1 MKDGT
6 LPSQR
11 YHTFVLLMLSG
22 GFMGAYSYFLK
33 GGVFANAETA
43 NLLILA
49 FNIAELNTEG
59 IISVLYPI
67 SAFFIGTFFSQM
79 FIEKLGRRWI
89 PTLLIVEIMAL
100 ISLSLLPSE
109 TPDALISLSL
119 LPSETPDRVFHVV
132 IAVLSSMQ
140 FNTFRK
146 ARGVAMSTLFCTAH
160 LRGFGASLYS
170 AIADR
175 KGEEL
180 KKSLYHGGLIMTFL
194 AGGISCSLI
203 SKSLGGYTIALSSLP
218 LLFVLQEVLRK
229 ER

>member
-11 YHTFVLLMLSG
+11 YHIFVLLMLSG

-89 PTLLIVEIMAL
+89 PTLLIVEIM
-100 ISLSLLPSE
+100 
-109 TPDALISLSL
+109 ALISLSL

>member
-1 MKDGT
+1 
-6 LPSQR
+6 
-11 YHTFVLLMLSG
+11 
-22 GFMGAYSYFLK
+22 MGAYSYFLK

-109 TPDALISLSL
+109 TPD
-119 LPSETPDRVFHVV
+119 RVFHVV

-175 KGEEL
+175 KGEEF

>member
-109 TPDALISLSL
+109 TPD
-119 LPSETPDRVFHVV
+119 RVFHVV

-175 KGEEL
+175 KGEEF

>member
-1 MKDGT
+1 
-6 LPSQR
+6 
-11 YHTFVLLMLSG
+11 
-22 GFMGAYSYFLK
+22 MGAYSYFLK

-109 TPDALISLSL
+109 TPD
-119 LPSETPDRVFHVV
+119 RVFHVV

-160 LRGFGASLYS
+160 
-170 AIADR
+170 
-175 KGEEL
+175 
-180 KKSLYHGGLIMTFL
+180 H
-194 AGGISCSLI
+194 
-203 SKSLGGYTIALSSLP
+203 P
-218 LLFVLQEVLRK
+218 
-229 ER
+229 

>member
-89 PTLLIVEIMAL
+89 PTLLIVEIM
-100 ISLSLLPSE
+100 
-109 TPDALISLSL
+109 TLISLSL

>member
-89 PTLLIVEIMAL
+89 PTLLIVEIM
-100 ISLSLLPSE
+100 
-109 TPDALISLSL
+109 ALISLSL

>member
-109 TPDALISLSL
+109 TPD
-119 LPSETPDRVFHVV
+119 RVFHVV

-160 LRGFGASLYS
+160 LRGFGASLYF

>member
-89 PTLLIVEIMAL
+89 PTLLIVEI
-100 ISLSLLPSE
+100 I
-109 TPDALISLSL
+109 ALISLSL

-175 KGEEL
+175 KGEDL

-218 LLFVLQEVLRK
+218 LFFVLQEVLRK

>member
-67 SAFFIGTFFSQM
+67 SAFFIGIFFSQM

-89 PTLLIVEIMAL
+89 PTLLIVEIM
-100 ISLSLLPSE
+100 
-109 TPDALISLSL
+109 ALISLSL

>member
-109 TPDALISLSL
+109 TPD
-119 LPSETPDRVFHVV
+119 RVFHVV

-218 LLFVLQEVLRK
+218 ILFVLQEVLRK

>member
-1 MKDGT
+1 
-6 LPSQR
+6 
-11 YHTFVLLMLSG
+11 
-22 GFMGAYSYFLK
+22 MGAYSYFLK

-89 PTLLIVEIMAL
+89 PTLLIVEIM
-100 ISLSLLPSE
+100 
-109 TPDALISLSL
+109 ALISLSL

-218 LLFVLQEVLRK
+218 ILFVLQEVLRK

>member
-1 MKDGT
+1 
-6 LPSQR
+6 
-11 YHTFVLLMLSG
+11 
-22 GFMGAYSYFLK
+22 MGAYSYFLK

-89 PTLLIVEIMAL
+89 PTLLIVEIM
-100 ISLSLLPSE
+100 
-109 TPDALISLSL
+109 ALISLSL

-229 ER
+229 ETGLDRETVVKQIVTDYLRLMENNGKGN

>member
-89 PTLLIVEIMAL
+89 PTLLIVEIM
-100 ISLSLLPSE
+100 
-109 TPDALISLSL
+109 TLISLSL

-160 LRGFGASLYS
+160 LRGFSASLYS

>member
-67 SAFFIGTFFSQM
+67 SAFFIGTFFSQI

-89 PTLLIVEIMAL
+89 PTLLIVEIM
-100 ISLSLLPSE
+100 
-109 TPDALISLSL
+109 ALISLSL

>member
-49 FNIAELNTEG
+49 LNIAELNPEG

-89 PTLLIVEIMAL
+89 PTLLIAEI
-100 ISLSLLPSE
+100 I
-109 TPDALISLSL
+109 ALISLSL

>member
-1 MKDGT
+1 
-6 LPSQR
+6 
-11 YHTFVLLMLSG
+11 
-22 GFMGAYSYFLK
+22 MGAYSYFLK

-109 TPDALISLSL
+109 TPD
-119 LPSETPDRVFHVV
+119 RVFHVV

-194 AGGISCSLI
+194 AGGILCSLI

>member
-109 TPDALISLSL
+109 TPD
-119 LPSETPDRVFHVV
+119 RVFHVV

-170 AIADR
+170 AMADR

>member
-1 MKDGT
+1 
-6 LPSQR
+6 
-11 YHTFVLLMLSG
+11 
-22 GFMGAYSYFLK
+22 MGAYSYFLK

-109 TPDALISLSL
+109 TPD
-119 LPSETPDRVFHVV
+119 RVFHVV

-160 LRGFGASLYS
+160 LRGFGALPQVTNH
-170 AIADR
+170 R
-175 KGEEL
+175 LWPPVGF
-180 KKSLYHGGLIMTFL
+180 HG
-194 AGGISCSLI
+194 
-203 SKSLGGYTIALSSLP
+203 LP
-218 LLFVLQEVLRK
+218 AAFVVKINAVLLPN
-229 ER
+229 

>member
-109 TPDALISLSL
+109 TPD
-119 LPSETPDRVFHVV
+119 RVFHVV

-180 KKSLYHGGLIMTFL
+180 KKSLYHGGLLMTFL

>member
-89 PTLLIVEIMAL
+89 PTLLIVEI
-100 ISLSLLPSE
+100 I
-109 TPDALISLSL
+109 ALISLSL

>member
-49 FNIAELNTEG
+49 LNIAEMNLEG

-89 PTLLIVEIMAL
+89 PTLLIVEI
-100 ISLSLLPSE
+100 I
-109 TPDALISLSL
+109 ALISLSL

-175 KGEEL
+175 KGEDL

-218 LLFVLQEVLRK
+218 LFFVLQEVLRK